1 MELLKELWFSVF
13 FIILTIGFEIAGN
26 FKNME
31 CRDKYKTAVR
41 LTCWFVSIV
50 CFSKILFVLFKLWR

>member
-1 MELLKELWFSVF
+1 MNKKVIS
-13 FIILTIGFEIAGN
+13 EIAGN
-26 FKNME
+26 FKNMV